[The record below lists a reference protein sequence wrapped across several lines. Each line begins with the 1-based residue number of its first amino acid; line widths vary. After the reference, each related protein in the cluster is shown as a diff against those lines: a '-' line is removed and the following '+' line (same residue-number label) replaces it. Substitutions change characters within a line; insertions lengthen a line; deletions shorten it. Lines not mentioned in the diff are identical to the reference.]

1 MAAGALLFLVG
12 LAIGCAA
19 AWFALRGQIAA
30 YRRGRDELE
39 TTFRGL
45 SAEALERSSASFAE
59 RATTHLESLQAK
71 ATAELALREQAVEKL
86 VVPMKETLTRFDEHV
101 RALEASRQ
109 RAYGELHQ
117 QVQLLSAGHERLRTE
132 TASLVKALRA
142 PATRG
147 RWGEMQLRRA
157 LELAGMLPHCDFVE
171 QPTAAADD
179 RVLRPDV
186 IVKLAGGK
194 NIVVDAKVPLEA
206 LLDAFDAADED
217 AREARLADFLRHVRT
232 HMARLSAKAYWHE
245 FSPTPEFVVMFL
257 PSESFYRYAIENDAQ
272 LLDQGPRQRVIL
284 ASPTTLIS
292 LLFAAAAGW
301 REETLA
307 ESARQI
313 SEQGRTLYERLSTMG
328 RHFATLGS
336 RLDKAV
342 AAYNETVGSLEARV
356 LPAARR
362 FPELGVSAKDDLPE
376 IAPIERAAKPLTAVE
391 FGRPEPATQGEDA
404 NAA

>member
-1 MAAGALLFLVG
+1 MAVGALLFVAG
-12 LAIGCAA
+12 LASGCVA
-19 AWFALRGQIAA
+19 AWLVLRERIAA
-30 YRRGRDELE
+30 HRRAQSELE

-45 SAEALERSSASFAE
+45 SAEALQQSSTSFVELATAHLATLQSKAS
-59 RATTHLESLQAK
+59 
-71 ATAELALREQAVEKL
+71 AELALREQAVEKL
-86 VVPMKETLTRFDEHV
+86 VVPIRESLTKFDEHV
-101 RALEASRQ
+101 RSLEASRQ
-109 RAYGELHQ
+109 RAYGELHR
-117 QVQLLSAGHERLRTE
+117 QVELLSASQDRLRTE
-132 TASLVKALRA
+132 TSSLVKALRA

-157 LELAGMLPHCDFVE
+157 LELSGMLAHCDFVE
-171 QPTAAADD
+171 QPSLAADD
-179 RVLRPDV
+179 RVVRPDV
-186 IVKLAGGK
+186 IVRLPGGK
-194 NIVVDAKVPLEA
+194 NIVIDAKVPLEA
-206 LLDAFDAADED
+206 LLDAFDAADD
-217 AREARLADFLRHVRT
+217 AEREERLASFVRHVRT
-232 HMARLSAKAYWHE
+232 HIAKLSAKAYWQE
-245 FSPTPEFVVMFL
+245 LSPSPEFVVMFL
-257 PSESFYRYAIENDAQ
+257 ASESFYRYAIENDAE
-272 LLDQGPRQRVIL
+272 LLEQGPGQRVIL

-313 SEQGRTLYERLSTMG
+313 SEDGRSLYERLGTMG

-362 FPELGVSAKDDLPE
+362 FSELGIASKEELPE
-376 IAPIERAAKPLTAVE
+376 ISPIERVARPLTAAE
-391 FGRPEPATQGEDA
+391 LNRPALAAPDEDA